1 MSPPPANMGLEIRR
15 SRAPP
20 MPGIITTER
29 LTLRPAQASDLEAM
43 HEILSSAHAMA
54 FWSTLPHE
62 TLAETRLWL
71 EGMMATRND
80 DFIVETKAGEVVGK
94 VGFWADPEIG
104 YILHPKAQGQ
114 GYAHEAVSAVIDRAF
129 RDRGLN
135 EATADVDPNNTSSRR
150 LLERLGFVVV
160 GSAKKTYLLGHTW
173 ADSLYLRCTPETFTG
188 AKTPWTWKAP
198 QPA

>member
-1 MSPPPANMGLEIRR
+1 
-15 SRAPP
+15 

-29 LTLRPAQASDLEAM
+29 LTLRPARASDLEAM
-43 HEILSSAHAMA
+43 HVILSSAHAMA

-62 TLAETRLWL
+62 KIDETRLWL
-71 EGMMATRND
+71 EGMMATRAD
-80 DFIVETKAGEVVGK
+80 DFIVETKAGQVIGK

-104 YILHPKAQGQ
+104 YILHPDAQGK
-114 GYAHEAVSAVIDRAF
+114 GYAHEAVSAVIARAF
-129 RDRGLN
+129 KDRGLN

-188 AKTPWTWKAP
+188 AKTAWTWRDVQMA
-198 QPA
+198 

>member
-1 MSPPPANMGLEIRR
+1 
-15 SRAPP
+15 

-29 LTLRPAQASDLEAM
+29 LTLRPARASDLEAM
-43 HEILSSAHAMA
+43 HDILSSAHAMA

-62 TLAETRLWL
+62 KIEETRLWL

-80 DFIVETKAGEVVGK
+80 DFIVETKAGQVIGK

-104 YILHPKAQGQ
+104 YILHPDAQGQ

-129 RDRGLN
+129 KDRGLN
-135 EATADVDPNNTSSRR
+135 EATADVDPNNTRSRR
-150 LLERLGFVVV
+150 LLERLGFVIV

-188 AKTPWTWKAP
+188 AKTPWTWRAV
-198 QPA
+198 QMA